1 MSREDRE
8 KALSKA
14 YNDASQQLREE
25 HRDRFNTLYSE
36 AAARLGVEWKPRLK
50 PEEKAEQDL
59 LALFEAFPSLRERY
73 MADQSVDSVAPGAD
87 PTTP

>member
-1 MSREDRE
+1 MTEMSREDRE

-25 HRDRFNTLYSE
+25 QRDRFNTLYSE

-59 LALFEAFPSLRERY
+59 LALFDAFPDLRRKY
-73 MADQSVDSVAPGAD
+73 APVPGEDEPD
-87 PTTP
+87 PATP